1 MSTEKRSTHREVG
14 ARGRR
19 GRGRGRRRGWGQGQ
33 GRGRERRRGRGQERR
48 RGLERRRGRGRVGR
62 ATVAV
67 VVVDWGSSLL
77 EVPVKKFTDSFIFV
91 ILHQNINIDFLVLR
105 TDKLHLKM

>member
-19 GRGRGRRRGWGQGQ
+19 GRGRGR
-33 GRGRERRRGRGQERR
+33 GRGQERGR
-48 RGLERRRGRGRVGR
+48 ERRRGRGRVGR
-62 ATVAV
+62 GTVAV

-77 EVPVKKFTDSFIFV
+77 GVPVKKFTHPFIFV
-91 ILHQNINIDFLVLR
+91 VLHQNINIDFLVLR
-105 TDKLHLKM
+105 PDKLLLKM